1 MNAPWSNIHL
11 TGANQAETHWI
22 TTNDVCQMSEVI
34 FAEAVPH
41 GRDIRI
47 STASGDTSWGRNA
60 VELVGA
66 TIGVHLYVNVYIFL
80 TVIIMLGMLE
90 TRQLHCI
97 QLVLRHTSRSLI
109 SAFSVD
115 PHDVSGS
122 LDSESSL
129 ARLEF
134 LPEWPPDE
142 ERPWNSSG

>member
-1 MNAPWSNIHL
+1 
-11 TGANQAETHWI
+11 
-22 TTNDVCQMSEVI
+22 MSEVI

-41 GRDIRI
+41 RRDIRI
-47 STASGDTSWGRNA
+47 LTASGDTSWGRNA
-60 VELVGA
+60 MELVGA
-66 TIGVHLYVNVYIFL
+66 TIGVHLYINVYIFL

-129 ARLEF
+129 TRLEF
-134 LPEWPPDE
+134 LLEWPPDE